1 MSKTSTV
8 SEDPAGVSTFTR
20 AGRRPFRTQMA
31 AILVTRTV
39 LNTAH
44 RIIYPFLPSIA
55 RGLGISLT
63 AASGLVTVRLL
74 AGLAAPFFG
83 PMTDRRG
90 RRPTMELALVLF
102 VLAGV
107 SLVGAGSLPE
117 GILVVAAGAFLL
129 YGLAKV
135 LYDPTVHAYL
145 GDTVPYRERGR
156 AIGLIE
162 LSWSAAWLI
171 GVPVSGLLMEHFG
184 WRAPWAVLAGLGL
197 LCLGLTHVFLPAGRP
212 AGRPGE
218 SSRGAGLLLSTWRLL
233 LGRRRVIVLLL
244 ISLLLTMASEIPFI
258 VYGAWLETSF
268 GLSLSTLGLASIVV
282 GLAEA
287 SAELGTTVLTDR
299 LGKRRSGLAG
309 LVAMAASLLLL
320 PSLTQLG
327 LAPAMAGIV
336 LVTFSFEFAIV
347 SLLPLATEL
356 APEQRSSLLSLNVT
370 AFSLGRIAGALIGGW
385 LWSWQGERITP
396 HAVVGAVC
404 AAAAASLLFW
414 GLPEIEEACSTVP
427 HD

>member
-1 MSKTSTV
+1 MVAIWV
-8 SEDPAGVSTFTR
+8 S
-20 AGRRPFRTQMA
+20 
-31 AILVTRTV
+31 RTV
-39 LNTAH
+39 LTTAH

-63 AASGLVTVRLL
+63 AASGLVTVRML

-90 RRPTMELALVLF
+90 RRPTMELALGLF
-102 VLAGV
+102 VLAGLL
-107 SLVGAGSLPE
+107 LVGTGLLPT
-117 GILVVAAGAFLL
+117 GGLAVAVGAFLL

-135 LYDPTVHAYL
+135 LYDPTVHAFL

-171 GVPVSGLLMEHFG
+171 GVPAAGLLMERFG
-184 WRAPWAVLAGLGL
+184 WRASWAVLAGLGL
-197 LCLGLTHVFLPAGRP
+197 VCLGLTHAVLPPGRP
-212 AGRPGE
+212 AGLPGK
-218 SSRGAGLLLSTWRLL
+218 SGQGASLLLSTWRSL
-233 LGRRRVIVLLL
+233 LGRRRVIILLC

-268 GLSLSTLGLASIVV
+268 GLSLSALGLASIVV

-287 SAELGTTVLTDR
+287 SAEVGSTMLTDR
-299 LGKRRSGLAG
+299 LGKRRSTLAG
-309 LVAMAASLLLL
+309 SVAMAASLLLL
-320 PSLTQLG
+320 PGLTKLG
-327 LAPAMAGIV
+327 LAPALVGIA
-336 LVTFSFEFAIV
+336 LITVTFEFAIV

-356 APEQRSSLLSLNVT
+356 VPEQRSSLLSLNVT
-370 AFSLGRIAGALIGGW
+370 AFSLGRIAGAVLGGW

-396 HAVVGAVC
+396 HALV
-404 AAAAASLLFW
+404 AAACASAAALLLFW
-414 GLPEIEEACSTVP
+414 GMAEIE
-427 HD
+427 D

>member
-1 MSKTSTV
+1 
-8 SEDPAGVSTFTR
+8 
-20 AGRRPFRTQMA
+20 MA

-74 AGLAAPFFG
+74 AGLAGPFLG
-83 PMTDRRG
+83 PMADRRG

-102 VLAGV
+102 ALAGV
-107 SLVGAGSLPE
+107 GLVGAGSLPA
-117 GILVVAAGAFLL
+117 GALVVAAGAFLL

-162 LSWSAAWLI
+162 LSWSFAWLI
-171 GVPVSGLLMEHFG
+171 GVPVAGLLMERIG

-197 LCLGLTHVFLPAGRP
+197 LCLGLTHIIFPAGRR
-212 AGRPGE
+212 AGLPDE
-218 SSRGAGLLLSTWRLL
+218 KVRGASLLLSSWRRLL
-233 LGRRRVIVLLL
+233 TRRRVVVLLF
-244 ISLLLTMASEIPFI
+244 ISMLLTMASEIPFI

-299 LGKRRSGLAG
+299 LGKRRSTLAG
-309 LVAMAASLLLL
+309 MVAMAASLVLL
-320 PSLTQLG
+320 PSLTRLG

-370 AFSLGRIAGALIGGW
+370 AFSLGRIAGAVIGGW
-385 LWSWQGERITP
+385 LWSWQGEGITP
-396 HAVVGAVC
+396 HALVGAAC
-404 AAAAASLLFW
+404 ASAAALLLYL
-414 GLPEIEEACSTVP
+414 GMAEIEA
-427 HD
+427 

>member
-1 MSKTSTV
+1 MAKSIKAPD
-8 SEDPAGVSTFTR
+8 DPAGVPALSLADHR
-20 AGRRPFRTQMA
+20 SFRTQMA
-31 AILVTRTV
+31 AIWATRTV
-39 LNTAH
+39 INTAH

-55 RGLGISLT
+55 RGLDISLT

-83 PMTDRRG
+83 PMADRRG
-90 RRPTMELALVLF
+90 RRPTMELALALF
-102 VLAGV
+102 VLAGL
-107 SLVGAGSLPE
+107 SLVGAGSLPA
-117 GILVVAAGAFLL
+117 GALAVAVGAFLL
-129 YGLAKV
+129 YGLSKV

-145 GDTVPYRERGR
+145 GDTVPYRERGH

-162 LSWSAAWLI
+162 LSWSCAWLI
-171 GVPVSGLLMEHFG
+171 GVPAAGLLMEQFG
-184 WRAPWAVLAGLGL
+184 WRAPWAVLAALGVV
-197 LCLGLTHVFLPAGRP
+197 CLGLTHVFLPAAQP
-212 AGRPGE
+212 AGPPGK
-218 SSRGAGLLLSTWRLL
+218 SIRGTSVLLSSWRYL
-233 LGRRRVIVLLL
+233 LGRRRVIVLLC

-287 SAELGTTVLTDR
+287 SAEVGSSVLTDR
-299 LGKRRSGLAG
+299 LGKRRSTLAG

-320 PSLTQLG
+320 PSLTRLG

-336 LVTFSFEFAIV
+336 LVTVSFEFAIV

-370 AFSLGRIAGALIGGW
+370 AFSLGRIAGAMIGGW
-385 LWSWQGERITP
+385 LWAWQGERITP
-396 HAVVGAVC
+396 HALVGAAC
-404 AAAAASLLFW
+404 ASAAALLLFW
-414 GLPEIEEACSTVP
+414 GLAEIE
-427 HD
+427 D